1 MIGRRM
7 TGLCP
12 HLVGLVLEPAVRLG
26 QSPAWLSLVWPW
38 PQVAASRLK
47 QLLVQQPCHLSL

>member
-1 MIGRRM
+1 MMIGRRM

-47 QLLVQQPCHLSL
+47 